1 MNIYA
6 RGTNQNA
13 LLLPRL
19 KIIIAMLVAWLG
31 LEDSTRLPWSARL
44 PCVLIASLLLVLL
57 ISGIGVPT
65 KDIYF
70 VLILPFLG
78 IAAILFLKRNN

>member
-1 MNIYA
+1 MNIYT